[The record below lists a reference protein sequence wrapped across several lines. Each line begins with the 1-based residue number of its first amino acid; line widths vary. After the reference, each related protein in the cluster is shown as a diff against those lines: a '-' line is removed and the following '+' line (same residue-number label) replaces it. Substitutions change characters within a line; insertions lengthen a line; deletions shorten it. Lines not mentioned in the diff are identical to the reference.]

1 MTTKE
6 ELLKRLSEVIPE
18 DAEIIYASVTFWNKH
33 GTFNY
38 DTDADKDLK

>member
-6 ELLKRLSEVIPE
+6 ELLKRLSEVIPD
-18 DAEIIYASVTFWNKH
+18 DAEITYATVTFWNED

-38 DTDADKDLK
+38 STDTDEVT